1 MWSKSQV
8 RVNNLAIDVDGKEMK
23 FRQGDVFEIPAE
35 RAKKLGNSV
44 MIWEDIPPAVL
55 EQELMPPDEPKRSK
69 SRKAAV

>member
-1 MWSKSQV
+1 MVKVQV

-23 FRQGDVFEIPAE
+23 FRQEDVFEIPAE

-55 EQELMPPDEPKRSK
+55 GQELMPPDEPKRFK
-69 SRKAAV
+69 RKAAV